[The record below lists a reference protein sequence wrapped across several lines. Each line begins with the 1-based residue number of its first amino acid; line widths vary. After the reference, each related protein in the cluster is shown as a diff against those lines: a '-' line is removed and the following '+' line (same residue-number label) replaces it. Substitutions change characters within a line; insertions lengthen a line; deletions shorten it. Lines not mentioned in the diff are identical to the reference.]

1 LVDDADQY
9 LNYKFF
15 FDSITGEL
23 IVNPK
28 NNQSYEIPFD
38 KAPKFVFT
46 SNHAQRNLDPSLEA
60 RLLYTVFSD
69 YYHQQSDSND
79 YSETRSIRDDFG
91 KDLYAFDYSESEWN
105 ADFNFFAQCI
115 RFYLSVPSPLKINPP
130 MENVTLRNM
139 LAEMG
144 QAFKDWA
151 DAYFDQEGSNINR
164 MITLAQALPKGGTM
178 DAIVRK
184 ATEMG
189 AARIIPLESERTQVH
204 LDTDRS
210 NRKIDKWQTA
220 ALEAAK
226 QCGNAFVPEVLPIQ
240 PATAFMATAHGY
252 DLKLIASLQPGARS
266 LKATLAVFA
275 AANGRAPK
283 KVLWLIGPEG
293 DFTPAE
299 MSGSQ
304 TYGFAPITLG
314 PLVLRCETAAIYALS
329 VLSYE
334 LQNP

>member
-1 LVDDADQY
+1 MPDFRAYCTPPVAQTVEIVLSPAESHHLVVVNRARCGETIVA
-9 LNYKFF
+9 
-15 FDSITGEL
+15 FDGDGTEWICDL
-23 IVNPK
+23 
-28 NNQSYEIPFD
+28 
-38 KAPKFVFT
+38 T
-46 SNHAQRNLDPSLEA
+46 SAHKHNAILRVRSTRRRPSLPYE
-60 RLLYTVFSD
+60 
-69 YYHQQSDSND
+69 
-79 YSETRSIRDDFG
+79 
-91 KDLYAFDYSESEWN
+91 
-105 ADFNFFAQCI
+105 
-115 RFYLSVPSPLKINPP
+115 
-130 MENVTLRNM
+130 
-139 LAEMG
+139 
-144 QAFKDWA
+144 
-151 DAYFDQEGSNINR
+151 
-164 MITLAQALPKGGTM
+164 ITLAQALPKGGTM